1 MTASPNQ
8 PSTDGRTNLVSTPSG
23 SLPTGGEHQDDSV
36 GVPSPRSTDVS
47 GVVAPTAPG
56 TATSRDAAAALPAE
70 DELTKLV
77 AAGLPEE
84 LRTRDVHRLRQAR
97 VVPEAA
103 KAPIAP
109 RPPALPARP
118 VYDPFSARRRRS
130 PEWLVSYTVG
140 LLITDLVAVGVG
152 MAAAVSLPL
161 SSVVPTRG
169 VIEFAA
175 ICWVALI
182 ALLGG
187 YAERRLGSG
196 NDEYHR
202 VAVSGLAALALL
214 TFAAALLPDDGLERL
229 VLVAAP
235 VATAMT
241 LLGRLFN
248 RRRMQAARRR
258 GLMTKRVV
266 VVGRDVAAVD
276 LVRRLR
282 RDPAAGLRVVG
293 ACVPR
298 PGDSLV
304 LADEGVP
311 VLGGLDDVLSALD
324 EVGGDAVVIASTS
337 ETAAQYTR
345 DLAWRLEGTN
355 IDVLVGPGL
364 IEVASNRL
372 QLRPTTSLPLIQ
384 IQEPEF
390 RGSRRLVKSLMD
402 RTVAAAL
409 LLVAAPGMIAIVLA
423 VRLTSSGPAFFRHR
437 RIGKR
442 GREFDLLKFRSMVTD
457 SDDKIESLMTLNEGN
472 EVQFKMRNDPRV
484 TRVGSFLRKYSLD
497 ELPQLIN
504 VLTGDMSLVG
514 PRPHVTREV
523 EQYGP
528 DMHRRLLVKPG
539 ITGLWQVSGRSDLS
553 WEETVEL
560 DVRYV
565 ENWSL
570 GLDITIL
577 WRTFRAVLGSNG
589 AY

>member
-1 MTASPNQ
+1 VS
-8 PSTDGRTNLVSTPSG
+8 STSG
-23 SLPTGGEHQDDSV
+23 SLPTGGERQDGSV
-36 GVPSPRSTDVS
+36 GLPLPLPRSTDVS
-47 GVVAPTAPG
+47 DVAAPDAPVA
-56 TATSRDAAAALPAE
+56 ATSLNAAAELPGAE
-70 DELTKLV
+70 ELAQLV
-77 AAGLPEE
+77 AARLAED

-97 VVPEAA
+97 AVPEPA
-103 KAPIAP
+103 KAPLAP

-118 VYDPFSARRRRS
+118 VYDPFSARRRRA
-130 PEWLVSYTVG
+130 PEWLISYTVG
-140 LLITDLVAVGVG
+140 LVITDLVAVGVG
-152 MAAAVSLPL
+152 MAAAVTLPL
-161 SSVVPTRG
+161 SSLVPDRG
-169 VIEFAA
+169 VIEVVAA
-175 ICWVALI
+175 CWVGLV

-187 YAERRLGSG
+187 YAERRLGTG
-196 NDEYHR
+196 NDEYRR
-202 VAVSGLAALALL
+202 VAVSGLTAVALL
-214 TFAAALLPDDGLERL
+214 TFAAALLQGDGLERL

-235 VATAMT
+235 VTTATT

-355 IDVLVGPGL
+355 IEVLVGPGL

-390 RGSRRLVKSLMD
+390 RGSRRLIKSLMD
-402 RTVAAAL
+402 RTVAAGL
-409 LLVAAPGMIAIVLA
+409 LLVAAPGMIILALA
-423 VRLTSSGPAFFRHR
+423 VRCTSSGPALFRHR

-457 SDDKIESLMTLNEGN
+457 ADDKIESLMTLNEGN
-472 EVQFKMRNDPRV
+472 EVQFKMRQDPRV
-484 TRVGSFLRKYSLD
+484 TRVGAFLRKYSLD
-497 ELPQLIN
+497 ELPQLLN

-570 GLDITIL
+570 GLDLTIL
-577 WRTFRAVLGSNG
+577 WRTVRAVLRSAG